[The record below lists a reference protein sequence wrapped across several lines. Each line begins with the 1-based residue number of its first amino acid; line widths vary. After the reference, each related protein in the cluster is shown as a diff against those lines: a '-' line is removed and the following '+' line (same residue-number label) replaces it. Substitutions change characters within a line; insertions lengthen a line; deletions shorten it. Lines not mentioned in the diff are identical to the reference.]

1 MVRMNAYQN
10 VFKRVER
17 KYILDEE
24 KYLGLME
31 CLDRYFMKDRYFKST
46 ICNIYYDTPD
56 YRLVRNS
63 LEKPVY
69 KEKLRLRSYG
79 VPDDETK
86 VFLELKKKYK
96 GVVYKRRTDMTVPHA
111 VGFVNGV
118 IPPCEDSQIEREIK
132 YFLDFYGNI
141 QPSMFLSYDRKAYYS
156 AEDPNFRLTF
166 DGNITYRTED
176 VDLRSG
182 VYGKK
187 LLDRGTHIMELKIPD
202 AMPVWFAHIL
212 TELDIFPTSYSKY
225 GSAYERELLGYHNE
239 ERTNCYA

>member
-1 MVRMNAYQN
+1 MVLMKAYQN
-10 VFKRVER
+10 VFRRVER

-24 KYLGLME
+24 KYRGI
-31 CLDRYFMKDRYFKST
+31 CSYLDKYFLKDRYFQST

-56 YRLVRNS
+56 RQLVRSS

-79 VPDDETK
+79 VPDDDTK

-96 GVVYKRRTDMTVPHA
+96 GVVYKRRTDMTVSRA
-111 VGFVNGV
+111 VDFIDGKIFPDN
-118 IPPCEDSQIEREIK
+118 DSQIEREIK
-132 YFLDFYGNI
+132 YFLDFYGEI
-141 QPSMFLSYDRKAYYS
+141 EPAMFLSCDRKAYYS
-156 AEDPNFRLTF
+156 AEDPDFRLTF
-166 DGNITYRTED
+166 DENITYRTED
-176 VDLRSG
+176 IDLRSG

-187 LLDRGTHIMELKIPD
+187 LLNGGEHIMELKIPN

-212 TELDIFPTSYSKY
+212 TELCIYPGSFSKY
-225 GSAYERELLGYHNE
+225 GSAYEREFLNYINP

>member
-1 MVRMNAYQN
+1 MNAYQN

-17 KYILDEE
+17 KYILDDE
-24 KYLGLME
+24 KYHRLFE
-31 CLDRYFMKDRYFKST
+31 CLDRYFLKDRYFMST

-56 YRLVRNS
+56 SRLVRNS
-63 LEKPVY
+63 MEKPVY

-79 VPDDETK
+79 VPDDDTK

-96 GVVYKRRTDMTVPHA
+96 GIVYKRRTDMTVPHA
-111 VGFVNGV
+111 TDFVNGNV
-118 IPPCEDSQIEREIK
+118 PPDEGSQIEREIK

-141 QPSMFLSYDRKAYYS
+141 QPAMFLSYDRKAYYS

-166 DGNITYRTED
+166 DENITYRTED

-187 LLDRGTHIMELKIPD
+187 LLNEGTHIMELKIPD

-212 TELDIFPTSYSKY
+212 TDLEIYPSSFSKY
-225 GSAYERELLGYHNE
+225 GSAYEREFLGYHND
-239 ERTNCYA
+239 ERTNCYV

>member
-1 MVRMNAYQN
+1 MNAYQN

-24 KYLGLME
+24 KYRGLCS
-31 CLDRYFMKDRYFKST
+31 CLDKYFLKDRYFQST

-56 YRLVRNS
+56 RQLVRNS

-79 VPDDETK
+79 VPDDDSK

-96 GVVYKRRTDMTVPHA
+96 GVVYKRRTDMTVAHA
-111 VGFVNGV
+111 VDFIDGAV
-118 IPPCEDSQIEREIK
+118 PPADDSQIEREMK

-141 QPSMFLSYDRKAYYS
+141 EPAMFLSYDRKAYFC
-156 AEDPNFRLTF
+156 ADAPDFRLTF
-166 DGNITYRTED
+166 DENITYRTED
-176 VDLRSG
+176 IDLRSG
-182 VYGKK
+182 VYGEK
-187 LLDRGTHIMELKIPD
+187 LLDDGEHIMELKIPD

-212 TELDIFPTSYSKY
+212 TELDIFPGSFSKY
-225 GSAYERELLGYHNE
+225 GSAYEREFIKYNNL